1 MNLSA
6 RVRSILLFV
15 VLVGL
20 LVNVSAKNAKHSIIQ
35 DVSIPAESLPAPSET
50 AQEETAATLGL
61 AAPTMTRE
69 KFIADFRTLIGAS
82 KYSEVP
88 SNFRSHE
95 IMNEGSMYE
104 LKEEV
109 KKVPKGWNMFYI
121 QFDEYTEQGCTGAIN
136 MTRTYIAYQC
146 VQTSTNTSEMYQFY
160 LDGRS
165 YTAVL
170 QMWGNLDCTG
180 DPVSNIDIKGGKGCS
195 ENVDVIFPWFLSRP
209 TFAAQYQ
216 NFYGNHRHCVLG
228 SPDTYESGLFGW
240 AYMAMFQF
248 EKDIHFNTSQCY
260 ARGEYESFSI
270 ECVDHKMNET
280 FWTNSVNCSGDPS
293 SSLDVFPPRCETPI
307 FTDMSCQNAPTCF
320 AGSETVTLESGNV
333 VPIDSIRV
341 GDRVLAADASG
352 TLSFA
357 DVIAVPHAKNS
368 IVSNVVDLTTA
379 SGRSVKMT
387 PDHMILAGSCGGNM
401 KSMRADEVL
410 VGSCVYTVDGSEKIA
425 RTSLETSASG
435 LYTIITT
442 EEFVVVNGI
451 VASPYAK
458 SHSAGHALYFVHRMI
473 YTLSPALLMNKV
485 FGAVYHSISS
495 LTMVVSF

>member
-1 MNLSA
+1 MFFKLSA
-6 RVRSILLFV
+6 FTETIVIVCWVR
-15 VLVGL
+15 
-20 LVNVSAKNAKHSIIQ
+20 
-35 DVSIPAESLPAPSET
+35 
-50 AQEETAATLGL
+50 
-61 AAPTMTRE
+61 
-69 KFIADFRTLIGAS
+69 
-82 KYSEVP
+82 
-88 SNFRSHE
+88 
-95 IMNEGSMYE
+95 
-104 LKEEV
+104 
-109 KKVPKGWNMFYI
+109 
-121 QFDEYTEQGCTGAIN
+121 
-136 MTRTYIAYQC
+136 
-146 VQTSTNTSEMYQFY
+146 QTHT
-160 LDGRS
+160 
-165 YTAVL
+165 
-170 QMWGNLDCTG
+170 NLDCSAGLTW
-180 DPVSNIDIKGGKGCS
+180 PCFSSKKIYILIRHNVMLEENMNRSRLSVLVSIRNYSYLLIFDNDI
-195 ENVDVIFPWFLSRP
+195 F
-209 TFAAQYQ
+209 
-216 NFYGNHRHCVLG
+216 
-228 SPDTYESGLFGW
+228 DT
-240 AYMAMFQF
+240 
-248 EKDIHFNTSQCY
+248 T
-260 ARGEYESFSI
+260 
-270 ECVDHKMNET
+270 DHKMNET